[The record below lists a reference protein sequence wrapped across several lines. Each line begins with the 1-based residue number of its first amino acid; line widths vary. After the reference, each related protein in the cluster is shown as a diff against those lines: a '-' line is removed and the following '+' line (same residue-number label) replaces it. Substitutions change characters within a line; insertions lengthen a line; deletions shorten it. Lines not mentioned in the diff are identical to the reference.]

1 MILASF
7 LQLYTMFLAEH
18 SVTVERFCGVSSVD
32 MVLYSIECL
41 ANVSSVVTLPG
52 ASRWWGV

>member
-1 MILASF
+1 MIPASF

-52 ASRWWGV
+52 ASR